1 MKPKFEAL
9 YHQRTM
15 KPGVTTSVTSRRLK
29 LEKLTTRIEPSIER
43 NVRQRVKEKKKKR
56 QKIKRKKKEEKKR
69 KKKNEDDLHV

>member
-43 NVRQRVKEKKKKR
+43 NVRQRVKEKKKKTEDQEKKER
-56 QKIKRKKKEEKKR
+56 REKKKKEK
-69 KKKNEDDLHV
+69 

>member
-43 NVRQRVKEKKKKR
+43 NVRQRVKEKKKKDR
-56 QKIKRKKKEEKKR
+56 RSREKRKKRKK
-69 KKKNEDDLHV
+69 KKKNEDDFK